1 MVRDSE
7 NCKQFLDEFQIKI
20 SVKFENLN
28 ESYLNYNISK
38 YVYFYNYDFV
48 KSSLKI
54 FSYKVSKKTA
64 IVFFPLSMELEQIK

>member
-7 NCKQFLDEFQIKI
+7 NCKLFLDEFQIKI

-38 YVYFYNYDFV
+38 YVYFYN
-48 KSSLKI
+48 
-54 FSYKVSKKTA
+54 
-64 IVFFPLSMELEQIK
+64 